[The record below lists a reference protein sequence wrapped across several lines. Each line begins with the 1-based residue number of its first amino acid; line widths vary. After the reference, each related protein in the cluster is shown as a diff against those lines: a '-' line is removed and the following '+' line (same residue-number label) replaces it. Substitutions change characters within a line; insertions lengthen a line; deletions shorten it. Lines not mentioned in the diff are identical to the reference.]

1 MVETVSALFVSS
13 ETKVLLGLRASWKRA
28 WPDHWD
34 AIGGRVEP
42 GESLEQTLLREC
54 GEEVGLTPTHYRLV
68 LSEPERFPERNGEAL
83 HHIYVVSAWE
93 GGEAANLCDEH
104 TEIAWFTLDEMAAL
118 SNLTIPDLITLVREY
133 GVILGLDPSIS

>member
-34 AIGGRVEP
+34 AVGGRVEP

-54 GEEVGLTPTHYRLV
+54 GEEVGLTPTRYRLV

-104 TEIAWFTLDEMAAL
+104 TEICWFTLDEMAAL
-118 SNLTIPDLITLVREY
+118 PNLTIPDLITLARAS
-133 GVILGLDPSIS
+133 LDGAA